1 MVFSSLP
8 SYIADPPT
16 WPHQQPAGGLGD
28 GGGGG
33 GGGDHDISQ
42 LPPLLLPPPP
52 PSLVSAPAGRSLQIL
67 EPGRITK
74 LPQLDTSMKC
84 PRCESTNTKFCYFN
98 NYSLSQPRHFCKTC
112 RRYWTRGGALRNV
125 PVGGGCRR
133 NKKNKGAR
141 VSRSKSPSTTTSS
154 TSNTPIS
161 ANTSQPPHF
170 PILSPLHHFGGAD
183 LGLTYAGSNGSDLF
197 NLGHDS
203 NYPRTKF
210 AHFPI
215 MEASNG
221 GVYGEGPSNYGAQ
234 VAEMKM
240 EDTHHQHHQNLQQQ
254 HQEMNLSR
262 NFMGISGNDQFL
274 GTNNVA
280 WGTTDLTGFTS
291 SSTTTTTHH
300 LL

>member
-1 MVFSSLP
+1 MIFL
-8 SYIADPPT
+8 IF
-16 WPHQQPAGGLGD
+16 QQPAGGLGD

-33 GGGDHDISQ
+33 SDHDICQ
-42 LPPLLLPPPP
+42 LPPPLLSPPPPP
-52 PSLVSAPAGRSLQIL
+52 PSLLGSALAGRSLHIL
-67 EPGRITK
+67 EPGRIAK
-74 LPQLDTSMKC
+74 LPQPDTAMKC

-133 NKKNKGAR
+133 NKKNKGTR

-154 TSNTPIS
+154 TCNTPIS

-197 NLGHDS
+197 NLGHES

-215 MEASNG
+215 MEGSNG
-221 GVYGEGPSNYGAQ
+221 GMYGEGPSNYGAQ
-234 VAEMKM
+234 VSGMKM
-240 EDTHHQHHQNLQQQ
+240 EETHHH

-262 NFMGISGNDQFL
+262 NFMGISGNEQFL
-274 GTNNVA
+274 GTSNVA
-280 WGTTDLTGFTS
+280 WVTTDLNGFTS
-291 SSTTTTTHH
+291 SSTTTTTH